1 MLSLN
6 EHHGHDQKL
15 SRDLQ
20 LCPASSATTLTS
32 WLSLALALQFP
43 VLGDAG
49 LGRAWGHQLVDKS
62 RDSPYTR
69 LRCCPRPDLL

>member
-6 EHHGHDQKL
+6 EHHDHDQKL

-20 LCPASSATTLTS
+20 LCPGSSATTLAS
-32 WLSLALALQFP
+32 WLSLASALQFP

-49 LGRAWGHQLVDKS
+49 LGRAWGHQLIDDNLSDKIRWKPGEVS
-62 RDSPYTR
+62 
-69 LRCCPRPDLL
+69 